1 MVTNTVHANR
11 MKPYHDPQD
20 RPILPPENDDPDAR
34 YLQDSEIPPDSFVQD
49 DQLPRPSKPDPSPS
63 PTSQSNLDAGSSV

>member
-49 DQLPRPSKPDPSPS
+49 DHVL
-63 PTSQSNLDAGSSV
+63 N